1 MWKKAVY
8 GEAITA
14 PVILGFQNL
23 TEIQKGMAEDQGWSE
38 EDFISPSTEPFW
50 EVEEF
55 LFFESG
61 DLHAVQR
68 LSLVWDTN
76 WEYTYELGIQA
87 YVLRFE
93 RNSAGVPINAI
104 YCTVDVTTRE

>member
-1 MWKKAVY
+1 MWKKAIY
-8 GEAITA
+8 GGQVTV
-14 PVILGFQNL
+14 PVTVGFQNL
-23 TEIQKGMAEDQGWSE
+23 TQIQKDMVEDQGWYE

-50 EVEEF
+50 EVDEF
-55 LFFESG
+55 IFFESSE
-61 DLHAVQR
+61 LHAVQR

>member
-1 MWKKAVY
+1 MV
-8 GEAITA
+8 
-14 PVILGFQNL
+14 
-23 TEIQKGMAEDQGWSE
+23 EDQGWSE